1 MVDVLIVHAA
11 LPEDDRAAG
20 AAALLTRLPYARR
33 LELEGRTPAGR
44 LAGLAGSALALAG
57 AGRLRGHAVGV
68 ADLRFPAGGKPSLA
82 GGPWFSVSHSARR
95 VAVALSDRCELGL
108 DLEDAAARVAP
119 VDARGL
125 GRWTATEA
133 ALKAVGAGLRAAGRV
148 RLARDLG
155 TAVVGGIEVH
165 LRSLALAADCV
176 ACLGTRARVES
187 LAVEQ
192 VEIEW

>member
-11 LPEDDRAAG
+11 LPEDDRVAG
-20 AAALLTRLPYARR
+20 AAALLARLPYARR
-33 LELEGRTPAGR
+33 LELEGRDAAGR

-57 AGRLRGHAVGV
+57 ASRLRGHAVGV

-82 GGPWFSVSHSARR
+82 GGPWFSVSHSVHR

-108 DLEDAAARVAP
+108 DLEDVVARV
-119 VDARGL
+119 DAVGL
-125 GRWTATEA
+125 ERWTATEA
-133 ALKAVGAGLRAAGRV
+133 ALKAVGAGLRSAGRV

-155 TAVVGGIEVH
+155 TAVVGGTEVH
-165 LRSLALAADCV
+165 LQSLALGADCV
-176 ACLGTRARVES
+176 ACLGTRARVVS

-192 VEIEW
+192 VAIEW